1 MPRYYVGGE
10 NDEIL
15 GDDEILGYDAFG
27 DELSSDFF
35 GADPPPKRGNRVRRL
50 AEVRAAGGVEV
61 AEVQPSQMRRQILP
75 FRESFTLS
83 QTRTLTL
90 QPQRKF
96 RPERLSFASATAVN
110 FTVSDVSIAQEPQF
124 VAPGTLSAQ
133 LFTEVSVGMELRSKT
148 ANLGAIIS
156 ITATNQDT
164 VNTQILAGQITGVVV
179 M

>member
-1 MPRYYVGGE
+1 MRRYYVGGE
-10 NDEIL
+10 YDEIL

-27 DELSSDFF
+27 ESQDFF
-35 GADPPPKRGNRVRRL
+35 GDDGPPNKIARL
-50 AEVRAAGGVEV
+50 GRVRAAGGVEV
-61 AEVQPSQMRRQILP
+61 AQVNPSQMRRQILP
-75 FRESFTLS
+75 FRESFTAS
-83 QTRTLTL
+83 QSRVLTL

-96 RPERLSFASATAVN
+96 RPERLSFASLTAAN
-110 FTVSDVSIAQEPQF
+110 FTISDVSIAQEPQF

-156 ITATNQDT
+156 ISATNLDAA
-164 VNTQILAGQITGVVV
+164 NTQVLAGQITGVVV